1 MTWYR
6 SRITKRLRRSEQP
19 LPWHDLAEHGG
30 EWAPATDEEAAA
42 DVHYVRNKGGAI
54 HSVPAADLPAALA
67 AGGTELTVD
76 EAKAADPRLFG
87 EADPAILRVS
97 GVSRF
102 RENRADARGT
112 AAPEVSA

>member
-6 SRITKRLRRSEQP
+6 SRITKRLRQSEQP
-19 LPWHDLAEHGG
+19 LPNHDLVEQGG
-30 EWAPATDEEAAA
+30 EWGAITDDEAAA
-42 DVHYVRNKGGAI
+42 DVRYVRNKGGAI

-87 EADPAILRVS
+87 APDPAILRVS

-102 RENRADARGT
+102 RENREGSGAT
-112 AAPEVSA
+112 EVTGAGA